1 MFISAGSLFL
11 CLPVRAPRKRQHN
24 LVRKKL
30 AVPLLYVYSLSKPT
44 EWKIVCKKIIAMYSL
59 NDKKERITERQRVLV
74 SQQEEEYDLPN
85 IVTWFLH
92 STHALLHWNQRWRID
107 IKSRTYLVYLF
118 IYFFYKNSILRR
130 FVETYLEIS
139 LFWHLWIIDFVL
151 MIYFTLWSL
160 YCYVHK
166 YVPFTYQLIASK
178 YITFCKIIYYNVALL
193 CFLDKFYTCW

>member
-1 MFISAGSLFL
+1 
-11 CLPVRAPRKRQHN
+11 
-24 LVRKKL
+24 
-30 AVPLLYVYSLSKPT
+30 
-44 EWKIVCKKIIAMYSL
+44 MYSL

-118 IYFFYKNSILRR
+118 IFLQKFHFEKIRWNLPWNKPFLASMNKRKPL
-130 FVETYLEIS
+130 
-139 LFWHLWIIDFVL
+139 IDFVL

-178 YITFCKIIYYNVALL
+178 YITFCKIIYYNVASL